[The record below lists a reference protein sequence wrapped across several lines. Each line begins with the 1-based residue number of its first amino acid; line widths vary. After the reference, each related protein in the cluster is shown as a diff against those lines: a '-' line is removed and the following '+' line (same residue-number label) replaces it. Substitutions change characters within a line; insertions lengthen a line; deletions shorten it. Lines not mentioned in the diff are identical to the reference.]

1 MQKVV
6 FGEYLPV
13 VLGSH
18 YMDFYSLWV
27 LESGFTQYN
36 SKMEPTMINEF
47 STAAYRYGHSL
58 IDGLFS
64 EIQEHSG
71 HISGIMLRNYF
82 FFPFELYDGQLDPL
96 VKGLTLQP
104 AQKFDPYLVPDVRN
118 FLYRYVIN

>member
-1 MQKVV
+1 
-6 FGEYLPV
+6 
-13 VLGSH
+13 
-18 YMDFYSLWV
+18 MDFYSLWV

-118 FLYRYVIN
+118 FLYR